1 MARRSN
7 SREAK
12 IALRKAA
19 LAEDL
24 RPVRPGESGGQFK
37 PLTPD
42 NIEQIEATVYR
53 ILEEIGFELD
63 FDEVNEDEE
72 E

>member
-7 SREAK
+7 ARQAK

-24 RPVRPGESGGQFK
+24 KPVHAGESGGQYK
-37 PLTPD
+37 PLSD
-42 NIEQIEATVYR
+42 SDIAQIDATVYR
-53 ILEEIGFELD
+53 ILEEIGFAD
-63 FDEVNEDEE
+63 ANE
-72 E
+72 